1 MSCWAILGINPTKNI
16 DVIKDAY
23 TELSN
28 STNAN
33 ELIKLKSAYNKAL
46 SLAKTSINDLNLSL
60 LGSSNFDILS
70 ALINSSIDSKSI
82 DTIDKFIDEANEIY
96 NNPVLRFNID
106 SWVNLLTS
114 PILESSSKELAS
126 IELIKFLSNHKY
138 LTTKTYKLFDTKF
151 NWIKNKDKLSSVSID
166 LENYTTEQNVTV
178 DQTSMDKRIQDLYE
192 KELEKD
198 IKNKIEEQGYKVASC
213 KVNATILENE
223 NSNSEEN
230 TIQKIKLKI
239 EKKKDIEKSNQDAK
253 NVENKIVTEIQ
264 KIKKVNTT
272 IGNNTNNEDTNNKE
286 TDTNNFKKITR
297 QDIQDIKKFI
307 IDEYGVKEKCL
318 EINY

>member
-1 MSCWAILGINPTKNI
+1 MIEFLSGWAKNLGVVIVIVSIFEMLLPNNKTKKYIRVVLGIF
-16 DVIKDAY
+16 VM
-23 TELSN
+23 
-28 STNAN
+28 
-33 ELIKLKSAYNKAL
+33 
-46 SLAKTSINDLNLSL
+46 
-60 LGSSNFDILS
+60 
-70 ALINSSIDSKSI
+70 
-82 DTIDKFIDEANEIY
+82 
-96 NNPVLRFNID
+96 FNII
-106 SWVNLLTS
+106 S
-114 PILESSSKELAS
+114 P
-126 IELIKFLSNHKY
+126 F
-138 LTTKTYKLFDTKF
+138 
-151 NWIKNKDKLSSVSID
+151 IKNKDKLSSVSID

-239 EKKKDIEKSNQDAK
+239 EKKEDIEKSNQDAK

-318 EINY
+318 EIN

>member
-1 MSCWAILGINPTKNI
+1 MIEFLSGWAKNLGVVIVIVSIFEMILPNNKTKKYIRVVLGIF
-16 DVIKDAY
+16 VM
-23 TELSN
+23 
-28 STNAN
+28 
-33 ELIKLKSAYNKAL
+33 
-46 SLAKTSINDLNLSL
+46 
-60 LGSSNFDILS
+60 
-70 ALINSSIDSKSI
+70 
-82 DTIDKFIDEANEIY
+82 
-96 NNPVLRFNID
+96 FNII
-106 SWVNLLTS
+106 S
-114 PILESSSKELAS
+114 P
-126 IELIKFLSNHKY
+126 F
-138 LTTKTYKLFDTKF
+138 
-151 NWIKNKDKLSSVSID
+151 IKNKDKLSSVSID

-223 NSNSEEN
+223 N

-239 EKKKDIEKSNQDAK
+239 EKKEDIEKSNQDAK

-286 TDTNNFKKITR
+286 TDTNNFKKIRR

-318 EINY
+318 EIN

>member
-1 MSCWAILGINPTKNI
+1 MIEFLSGWDKNLGVVIVIVSIFEMILPNNKTKKYIRVVLGIF
-16 DVIKDAY
+16 VM
-23 TELSN
+23 
-28 STNAN
+28 
-33 ELIKLKSAYNKAL
+33 
-46 SLAKTSINDLNLSL
+46 
-60 LGSSNFDILS
+60 
-70 ALINSSIDSKSI
+70 
-82 DTIDKFIDEANEIY
+82 
-96 NNPVLRFNID
+96 FNII
-106 SWVNLLTS
+106 S
-114 PILESSSKELAS
+114 P
-126 IELIKFLSNHKY
+126 F
-138 LTTKTYKLFDTKF
+138 
-151 NWIKNKDKLSSVSID
+151 IKNKDKLSSVSID

-239 EKKKDIEKSNQDAK
+239 EKKEDIEKSNQDAK

-286 TDTNNFKKITR
+286 TDTNNSKKITR

-318 EINY
+318 EIN

>member
-1 MSCWAILGINPTKNI
+1 MIEFLSGWAKNLGVVIVIVSIFEMILPNNKTKKYIRVVLGIF
-16 DVIKDAY
+16 VM
-23 TELSN
+23 
-28 STNAN
+28 
-33 ELIKLKSAYNKAL
+33 
-46 SLAKTSINDLNLSL
+46 
-60 LGSSNFDILS
+60 
-70 ALINSSIDSKSI
+70 
-82 DTIDKFIDEANEIY
+82 
-96 NNPVLRFNID
+96 FNII
-106 SWVNLLTS
+106 S
-114 PILESSSKELAS
+114 P
-126 IELIKFLSNHKY
+126 F
-138 LTTKTYKLFDTKF
+138 
-151 NWIKNKDKLSSVSID
+151 IKNKDKLSSVSID

-239 EKKKDIEKSNQDAK
+239 EKKEDIEKSNQDAK

-286 TDTNNFKKITR
+286 TDKNNSKKITR

-318 EINY
+318 EIN

>member
-1 MSCWAILGINPTKNI
+1 
-16 DVIKDAY
+16 
-23 TELSN
+23 
-28 STNAN
+28 
-33 ELIKLKSAYNKAL
+33 
-46 SLAKTSINDLNLSL
+46 
-60 LGSSNFDILS
+60 
-70 ALINSSIDSKSI
+70 
-82 DTIDKFIDEANEIY
+82 
-96 NNPVLRFNID
+96 
-106 SWVNLLTS
+106 
-114 PILESSSKELAS
+114 
-126 IELIKFLSNHKY
+126 
-138 LTTKTYKLFDTKF
+138 
-151 NWIKNKDKLSSVSID
+151 
-166 LENYTTEQNVTV
+166 
-178 DQTSMDKRIQDLYE
+178 MDKRIQDLYE

-318 EINY
+318 EIN

>member
-1 MSCWAILGINPTKNI
+1 MIEFLSVWAKNLGVVIVIVSIFEMILPNNKTKKYIRVVLGIF
-16 DVIKDAY
+16 VM
-23 TELSN
+23 
-28 STNAN
+28 
-33 ELIKLKSAYNKAL
+33 
-46 SLAKTSINDLNLSL
+46 
-60 LGSSNFDILS
+60 
-70 ALINSSIDSKSI
+70 
-82 DTIDKFIDEANEIY
+82 
-96 NNPVLRFNID
+96 FNII
-106 SWVNLLTS
+106 S
-114 PILESSSKELAS
+114 P
-126 IELIKFLSNHKY
+126 F
-138 LTTKTYKLFDTKF
+138 
-151 NWIKNKDKLSSVSID
+151 IKNKDKLSSVSID

-239 EKKKDIEKSNQDAK
+239 EKKEDIEKSNQDAK

-272 IGNNTNNEDTNNKE
+272 IGSNTNNEDTNNKE
-286 TDTNNFKKITR
+286 TDTNNSKKITR

-318 EINY
+318 EIN

>member
-1 MSCWAILGINPTKNI
+1 MIEFLSGWAKNLGVVIVIVSIFEMILPNNKTKKYIRVVLGIF
-16 DVIKDAY
+16 VM
-23 TELSN
+23 
-28 STNAN
+28 
-33 ELIKLKSAYNKAL
+33 
-46 SLAKTSINDLNLSL
+46 
-60 LGSSNFDILS
+60 
-70 ALINSSIDSKSI
+70 
-82 DTIDKFIDEANEIY
+82 
-96 NNPVLRFNID
+96 FNII
-106 SWVNLLTS
+106 S
-114 PILESSSKELAS
+114 P
-126 IELIKFLSNHKY
+126 F
-138 LTTKTYKLFDTKF
+138 
-151 NWIKNKDKLSSVSID
+151 IKNKDKLSSVSID

-198 IKNKIEEQGYKVASC
+198 IKNKREKQRQKVASS
-213 KVNATILENE
+213 KKNATILKKK
-223 NSNSEEN
+223 NSNREEN

-318 EINY
+318 EIN

>member
-1 MSCWAILGINPTKNI
+1 MIEFLSGWAKNLGVVIVIVSIFEMILPNNKTKKYIRVVLGIF
-16 DVIKDAY
+16 VM
-23 TELSN
+23 
-28 STNAN
+28 
-33 ELIKLKSAYNKAL
+33 
-46 SLAKTSINDLNLSL
+46 
-60 LGSSNFDILS
+60 
-70 ALINSSIDSKSI
+70 
-82 DTIDKFIDEANEIY
+82 
-96 NNPVLRFNID
+96 FNII
-106 SWVNLLTS
+106 S
-114 PILESSSKELAS
+114 P
-126 IELIKFLSNHKY
+126 F
-138 LTTKTYKLFDTKF
+138 
-151 NWIKNKDKLSSVSID
+151 IKNKDKLSSVSID
-166 LENYTTEQNVTV
+166 LENYTTEQNITV

-239 EKKKDIEKSNQDAK
+239 EKKEDIEKSNQDAK

-286 TDTNNFKKITR
+286 TDTNNSKKITR

-318 EINY
+318 EIN

>member
-1 MSCWAILGINPTKNI
+1 MIEFLSGWAKNLGVVIVIVSIFEMILPNNKTKKYIRVVLGIF
-16 DVIKDAY
+16 VM
-23 TELSN
+23 
-28 STNAN
+28 
-33 ELIKLKSAYNKAL
+33 
-46 SLAKTSINDLNLSL
+46 
-60 LGSSNFDILS
+60 
-70 ALINSSIDSKSI
+70 
-82 DTIDKFIDEANEIY
+82 
-96 NNPVLRFNID
+96 FNII
-106 SWVNLLTS
+106 ST
-114 PILESSSKELAS
+114 
-126 IELIKFLSNHKY
+126 F
-138 LTTKTYKLFDTKF
+138 
-151 NWIKNKDKLSSVSID
+151 IKNKDKLSSVSID
-166 LENYTTEQNVTV
+166 LENYTTEQNVAV

-239 EKKKDIEKSNQDAK
+239 EKKEDIEKSNQDAK

-272 IGNNTNNEDTNNKE
+272 IGNNTNNEDTNNEE
-286 TDTNNFKKITR
+286 TDTNNSKKITR

-318 EINY
+318 EIN

>member
-1 MSCWAILGINPTKNI
+1 MIEFLSGWAKNLGVVIVIVSIFEMILPNNKTKKYIRVVLGIF
-16 DVIKDAY
+16 VM
-23 TELSN
+23 
-28 STNAN
+28 
-33 ELIKLKSAYNKAL
+33 
-46 SLAKTSINDLNLSL
+46 
-60 LGSSNFDILS
+60 
-70 ALINSSIDSKSI
+70 
-82 DTIDKFIDEANEIY
+82 
-96 NNPVLRFNID
+96 FNII
-106 SWVNLLTS
+106 S
-114 PILESSSKELAS
+114 P
-126 IELIKFLSNHKY
+126 F
-138 LTTKTYKLFDTKF
+138 
-151 NWIKNKDKLSSVSID
+151 IKNKDKLSSVSID

-239 EKKKDIEKSNQDAK
+239 EKKEDIEKSNQDAK
-253 NVENKIVTEIQ
+253 NVENKIVTEIR

-286 TDTNNFKKITR
+286 TDTNNSKKITR

-318 EINY
+318 EIN

>member
-1 MSCWAILGINPTKNI
+1 MIEFLSGWAKNLGVVIVIVSIFEMILPNNKTKKYIRVVLGIF
-16 DVIKDAY
+16 VM
-23 TELSN
+23 
-28 STNAN
+28 
-33 ELIKLKSAYNKAL
+33 
-46 SLAKTSINDLNLSL
+46 
-60 LGSSNFDILS
+60 
-70 ALINSSIDSKSI
+70 
-82 DTIDKFIDEANEIY
+82 
-96 NNPVLRFNID
+96 FNII
-106 SWVNLLTS
+106 S
-114 PILESSSKELAS
+114 P
-126 IELIKFLSNHKY
+126 F
-138 LTTKTYKLFDTKF
+138 
-151 NWIKNKDKLSSVSID
+151 IKNKDKLSSVSID

-230 TIQKIKLKI
+230 TIQKIKIKI
-239 EKKKDIEKSNQDAK
+239 EKKEDIEKSNQDAK

-286 TDTNNFKKITR
+286 TDTNNLKKITR

-318 EINY
+318 EIN

>member
-1 MSCWAILGINPTKNI
+1 MIEFLSGWAKNLGVVIVIVSIFEMILPNNKTKKYIRVVLGIF
-16 DVIKDAY
+16 VM
-23 TELSN
+23 
-28 STNAN
+28 
-33 ELIKLKSAYNKAL
+33 
-46 SLAKTSINDLNLSL
+46 
-60 LGSSNFDILS
+60 
-70 ALINSSIDSKSI
+70 
-82 DTIDKFIDEANEIY
+82 
-96 NNPVLRFNID
+96 FNII
-106 SWVNLLTS
+106 S
-114 PILESSSKELAS
+114 P
-126 IELIKFLSNHKY
+126 F
-138 LTTKTYKLFDTKF
+138 
-151 NWIKNKDKLSSVSID
+151 IKNKDKLSSVSID

-213 KVNATILENE
+213 KVNAIILENE

-239 EKKKDIEKSNQDAK
+239 EKKEDIEKSNQDAK

-286 TDTNNFKKITR
+286 TDTNNSKKITR

-318 EINY
+318 EIN

>member
-1 MSCWAILGINPTKNI
+1 M
-16 DVIKDAY
+16 
-23 TELSN
+23 
-28 STNAN
+28 
-33 ELIKLKSAYNKAL
+33 
-46 SLAKTSINDLNLSL
+46 
-60 LGSSNFDILS
+60 
-70 ALINSSIDSKSI
+70 
-82 DTIDKFIDEANEIY
+82 
-96 NNPVLRFNID
+96 
-106 SWVNLLTS
+106 
-114 PILESSSKELAS
+114 
-126 IELIKFLSNHKY
+126 
-138 LTTKTYKLFDTKF
+138 
-151 NWIKNKDKLSSVSID
+151 
-166 LENYTTEQNVTV
+166 TV

-239 EKKKDIEKSNQDAK
+239 EKKEDIEKSNQDAK

-286 TDTNNFKKITR
+286 TDTNNSKKITR

-318 EINY
+318 EIN

>member
-1 MSCWAILGINPTKNI
+1 MIEFLSGWAKNLGVVIVIVSIFEMILPNNKTKKYIRVVLGIF
-16 DVIKDAY
+16 VM
-23 TELSN
+23 
-28 STNAN
+28 
-33 ELIKLKSAYNKAL
+33 
-46 SLAKTSINDLNLSL
+46 
-60 LGSSNFDILS
+60 
-70 ALINSSIDSKSI
+70 
-82 DTIDKFIDEANEIY
+82 
-96 NNPVLRFNID
+96 FNII
-106 SWVNLLTS
+106 S
-114 PILESSSKELAS
+114 P
-126 IELIKFLSNHKY
+126 F
-138 LTTKTYKLFDTKF
+138 
-151 NWIKNKDKLSSVSID
+151 IKNKDKLSSVSID

-198 IKNKIEEQGYKVASC
+198 IKNKIEEQGYKVSSC

-239 EKKKDIEKSNQDAK
+239 EKKEDIEKSNQDAK

-286 TDTNNFKKITR
+286 TDTNNSKKITR

-318 EINY
+318 EIN

>member
-1 MSCWAILGINPTKNI
+1 MIEFLSGWTKNLGVVIVIVSIFEMIVPNNKTKKYIRVVLGIF
-16 DVIKDAY
+16 VM
-23 TELSN
+23 
-28 STNAN
+28 
-33 ELIKLKSAYNKAL
+33 
-46 SLAKTSINDLNLSL
+46 
-60 LGSSNFDILS
+60 
-70 ALINSSIDSKSI
+70 
-82 DTIDKFIDEANEIY
+82 
-96 NNPVLRFNID
+96 FNII
-106 SWVNLLTS
+106 S
-114 PILESSSKELAS
+114 P
-126 IELIKFLSNHKY
+126 F
-138 LTTKTYKLFDTKF
+138 
-151 NWIKNKDKLSSVSID
+151 IKNKDKLSSVSID

-239 EKKKDIEKSNQDAK
+239 EKKEDIEKSNQDAK

-286 TDTNNFKKITR
+286 TDTNNSKKITR

-318 EINY
+318 EIN

>member
-1 MSCWAILGINPTKNI
+1 MIEFLSGWAKNLGVVIVIVSIFEMILPNNKTKKYIRVVLGIF
-16 DVIKDAY
+16 VM
-23 TELSN
+23 
-28 STNAN
+28 
-33 ELIKLKSAYNKAL
+33 
-46 SLAKTSINDLNLSL
+46 
-60 LGSSNFDILS
+60 
-70 ALINSSIDSKSI
+70 
-82 DTIDKFIDEANEIY
+82 
-96 NNPVLRFNID
+96 FNII
-106 SWVNLLTS
+106 S
-114 PILESSSKELAS
+114 P
-126 IELIKFLSNHKY
+126 F
-138 LTTKTYKLFDTKF
+138 
-151 NWIKNKDKLSSVSID
+151 IKNKDKLSSVSID

-239 EKKKDIEKSNQDAK
+239 EKKEDIEKSNQDAK

-286 TDTNNFKKITR
+286 TDTNNFKKIRR

-318 EINY
+318 EIN

>member
-1 MSCWAILGINPTKNI
+1 MIEFLSGWAKNLGVVIVIASIFEMILPNNKTKKYIRVVLGIF
-16 DVIKDAY
+16 VM
-23 TELSN
+23 
-28 STNAN
+28 
-33 ELIKLKSAYNKAL
+33 
-46 SLAKTSINDLNLSL
+46 
-60 LGSSNFDILS
+60 
-70 ALINSSIDSKSI
+70 
-82 DTIDKFIDEANEIY
+82 
-96 NNPVLRFNID
+96 FNII
-106 SWVNLLTS
+106 S
-114 PILESSSKELAS
+114 P
-126 IELIKFLSNHKY
+126 F
-138 LTTKTYKLFDTKF
+138 
-151 NWIKNKDKLSSVSID
+151 IKNKDKLSSVSID

-239 EKKKDIEKSNQDAK
+239 EKKEDIEKSNQDAK

-286 TDTNNFKKITR
+286 TDTNNSKKITR

-318 EINY
+318 EIN

>member
-1 MSCWAILGINPTKNI
+1 MIEFLSGWAKNLGVVIVIVSIFEMILPNNKTKKYIRVVLGIF
-16 DVIKDAY
+16 VM
-23 TELSN
+23 
-28 STNAN
+28 
-33 ELIKLKSAYNKAL
+33 
-46 SLAKTSINDLNLSL
+46 
-60 LGSSNFDILS
+60 
-70 ALINSSIDSKSI
+70 
-82 DTIDKFIDEANEIY
+82 
-96 NNPVLRFNID
+96 FNII
-106 SWVNLLTS
+106 S
-114 PILESSSKELAS
+114 P
-126 IELIKFLSNHKY
+126 F
-138 LTTKTYKLFDTKF
+138 
-151 NWIKNKDKLSSVSID
+151 IKNKDKLSSVSID

-230 TIQKIKLKI
+230 TIQKIKIKI
-239 EKKKDIEKSNQDAK
+239 EKKEDIEKSNQDAK

-318 EINY
+318 EIN

>member
-1 MSCWAILGINPTKNI
+1 MIEFLSGWAKNLGVVIVIVSIFEMILPNNKTKKYIRVVLGIF
-16 DVIKDAY
+16 VM
-23 TELSN
+23 
-28 STNAN
+28 
-33 ELIKLKSAYNKAL
+33 
-46 SLAKTSINDLNLSL
+46 
-60 LGSSNFDILS
+60 
-70 ALINSSIDSKSI
+70 
-82 DTIDKFIDEANEIY
+82 
-96 NNPVLRFNID
+96 FNII
-106 SWVNLLTS
+106 S
-114 PILESSSKELAS
+114 P
-126 IELIKFLSNHKY
+126 F
-138 LTTKTYKLFDTKF
+138 
-151 NWIKNKDKLSSVSID
+151 IKNKDKLSSVSID

-239 EKKKDIEKSNQDAK
+239 EKKEDIEKSNQDAK

-272 IGNNTNNEDTNNKE
+272 IGNNTNNEDTNNEE
-286 TDTNNFKKITR
+286 TDTNNSKKITR

-318 EINY
+318 EIN

>member
-1 MSCWAILGINPTKNI
+1 MIEFLSGWAKNLGVVIVIVSIFEMILPNNKTKKYIRVVLGIF
-16 DVIKDAY
+16 VM
-23 TELSN
+23 
-28 STNAN
+28 
-33 ELIKLKSAYNKAL
+33 
-46 SLAKTSINDLNLSL
+46 
-60 LGSSNFDILS
+60 
-70 ALINSSIDSKSI
+70 
-82 DTIDKFIDEANEIY
+82 
-96 NNPVLRFNID
+96 FNII
-106 SWVNLLTS
+106 S
-114 PILESSSKELAS
+114 P
-126 IELIKFLSNHKY
+126 F
-138 LTTKTYKLFDTKF
+138 
-151 NWIKNKDKLSSVSID
+151 IKNKDKLSSVSID

-239 EKKKDIEKSNQDAK
+239 EKKEDIEKSNQDAK

-264 KIKKVNTT
+264 KIKKVYTT
-272 IGNNTNNEDTNNKE
+272 IGYYTNNEYTNNKE

-318 EINY
+318 EIN

>member
-1 MSCWAILGINPTKNI
+1 MIEFLSSWAKNLGVVIVIVSIFEMILPNNKTKKYIRVVLGIF
-16 DVIKDAY
+16 VM
-23 TELSN
+23 
-28 STNAN
+28 
-33 ELIKLKSAYNKAL
+33 
-46 SLAKTSINDLNLSL
+46 
-60 LGSSNFDILS
+60 
-70 ALINSSIDSKSI
+70 
-82 DTIDKFIDEANEIY
+82 
-96 NNPVLRFNID
+96 FNII
-106 SWVNLLTS
+106 S
-114 PILESSSKELAS
+114 P
-126 IELIKFLSNHKY
+126 F
-138 LTTKTYKLFDTKF
+138 
-151 NWIKNKDKLSSVSID
+151 IKNKDKLSSVSID

-239 EKKKDIEKSNQDAK
+239 EKKEDIEKSNQDAK

-318 EINY
+318 EIN

>member
-1 MSCWAILGINPTKNI
+1 MIEFLSGWAKNLGVVIVIVSIFEMIVPNNKTKKYIRVVLGIF
-16 DVIKDAY
+16 VM
-23 TELSN
+23 
-28 STNAN
+28 
-33 ELIKLKSAYNKAL
+33 
-46 SLAKTSINDLNLSL
+46 
-60 LGSSNFDILS
+60 
-70 ALINSSIDSKSI
+70 
-82 DTIDKFIDEANEIY
+82 
-96 NNPVLRFNID
+96 FNII
-106 SWVNLLTS
+106 S
-114 PILESSSKELAS
+114 P
-126 IELIKFLSNHKY
+126 F
-138 LTTKTYKLFDTKF
+138 
-151 NWIKNKDKLSSVSID
+151 IKNKDKLSSVSID

-239 EKKKDIEKSNQDAK
+239 EKKEDIEKSNQDAK

-272 IGNNTNNEDTNNKE
+272 IGSNTNNEDTNNKE
-286 TDTNNFKKITR
+286 TDTNNSKKITR

-318 EINY
+318 EIN

>member
-1 MSCWAILGINPTKNI
+1 MIEFLSGWAKNLGVVIVIVSIFEMILTNNKTKKYIRVVLGIF
-16 DVIKDAY
+16 VM
-23 TELSN
+23 
-28 STNAN
+28 
-33 ELIKLKSAYNKAL
+33 
-46 SLAKTSINDLNLSL
+46 
-60 LGSSNFDILS
+60 
-70 ALINSSIDSKSI
+70 
-82 DTIDKFIDEANEIY
+82 
-96 NNPVLRFNID
+96 FNII
-106 SWVNLLTS
+106 S
-114 PILESSSKELAS
+114 P
-126 IELIKFLSNHKY
+126 F
-138 LTTKTYKLFDTKF
+138 
-151 NWIKNKDKLSSVSID
+151 IKNKDKLSSVSID

-239 EKKKDIEKSNQDAK
+239 EKKEDIEKSNQDAK

-286 TDTNNFKKITR
+286 TDTNNSKKITR

-318 EINY
+318 EIN

>member
-1 MSCWAILGINPTKNI
+1 MIEFLSGWAKNLGVVIVIVSIFEMILPNNKTKKYIRVVLGIF
-16 DVIKDAY
+16 VM
-23 TELSN
+23 
-28 STNAN
+28 
-33 ELIKLKSAYNKAL
+33 
-46 SLAKTSINDLNLSL
+46 
-60 LGSSNFDILS
+60 
-70 ALINSSIDSKSI
+70 
-82 DTIDKFIDEANEIY
+82 
-96 NNPVLRFNID
+96 FNII
-106 SWVNLLTS
+106 ST
-114 PILESSSKELAS
+114 
-126 IELIKFLSNHKY
+126 F
-138 LTTKTYKLFDTKF
+138 
-151 NWIKNKDKLSSVSID
+151 IKNKDKLSSVSID

-239 EKKKDIEKSNQDAK
+239 EKKEDIEKSNQDAK

-286 TDTNNFKKITR
+286 TDTNNSKKITR

-318 EINY
+318 EIN

>member
-1 MSCWAILGINPTKNI
+1 MIEFLSGWAKNLGVVIVIVSIFEMILPNNKTKKYIRVVLGIF
-16 DVIKDAY
+16 VM
-23 TELSN
+23 
-28 STNAN
+28 
-33 ELIKLKSAYNKAL
+33 
-46 SLAKTSINDLNLSL
+46 
-60 LGSSNFDILS
+60 
-70 ALINSSIDSKSI
+70 
-82 DTIDKFIDEANEIY
+82 
-96 NNPVLRFNID
+96 FNII
-106 SWVNLLTS
+106 S
-114 PILESSSKELAS
+114 P
-126 IELIKFLSNHKY
+126 F
-138 LTTKTYKLFDTKF
+138 
-151 NWIKNKDKLSSVSID
+151 IKNKDKLSSVSID
-166 LENYTTEQNVTV
+166 LENYTTEQNVAV

-239 EKKKDIEKSNQDAK
+239 EKKEDIEKSNQDAK

-318 EINY
+318 EIN

>member
-1 MSCWAILGINPTKNI
+1 MIEFLSGWAKNLGVVIVIVSIFEMILPNNKTKKYIRVVLGIF
-16 DVIKDAY
+16 VM
-23 TELSN
+23 
-28 STNAN
+28 
-33 ELIKLKSAYNKAL
+33 
-46 SLAKTSINDLNLSL
+46 
-60 LGSSNFDILS
+60 
-70 ALINSSIDSKSI
+70 
-82 DTIDKFIDEANEIY
+82 
-96 NNPVLRFNID
+96 FNII
-106 SWVNLLTS
+106 S
-114 PILESSSKELAS
+114 P
-126 IELIKFLSNHKY
+126 F
-138 LTTKTYKLFDTKF
+138 
-151 NWIKNKDKLSSVSID
+151 IKNKDKLSSVSID
-166 LENYTTEQNVTV
+166 LENYTTQQNVTV

-239 EKKKDIEKSNQDAK
+239 EKKEDIEKSNQDAK

-286 TDTNNFKKITR
+286 TDTNNSKKITR

-318 EINY
+318 EIN

>member
-1 MSCWAILGINPTKNI
+1 MIEFLSGWAKNLGVVIVIVSIFEMILPNNKTKKYIRVVLGIF
-16 DVIKDAY
+16 VM
-23 TELSN
+23 
-28 STNAN
+28 
-33 ELIKLKSAYNKAL
+33 
-46 SLAKTSINDLNLSL
+46 
-60 LGSSNFDILS
+60 
-70 ALINSSIDSKSI
+70 
-82 DTIDKFIDEANEIY
+82 
-96 NNPVLRFNID
+96 FNII
-106 SWVNLLTS
+106 S
-114 PILESSSKELAS
+114 P
-126 IELIKFLSNHKY
+126 F
-138 LTTKTYKLFDTKF
+138 
-151 NWIKNKDKLSSVSID
+151 IKNKDKLSSVSID

-239 EKKKDIEKSNQDAK
+239 EKKEDIEKSNQDAK

-318 EINY
+318 EIN